1 MTGEA
6 AEVYTKSVQEAAD
19 ESEIEVEKV
28 VGKVL
33 RGASPMILP
42 FR

>member
-28 VGKVL
+28 VRKVFK
-33 RGASPMILP
+33 RSQYYDIA
-42 FR
+42 F

>member
-19 ESEIEVEKV
+19 ESEIEVENF
-28 VGKVL
+28 VGKVFK
-33 RGASPMILP
+33 RSQSYDIA
-42 FR
+42 F